1 LLFYTQ
7 LAMFQPYDGEK
18 KLYICEMMMITA
30 LYLINTL
37 SSSICVVQAHW
48 NNSLWVDI

>member
-1 LLFYTQ
+1 
-7 LAMFQPYDGEK
+7 MFQPYHGEN
-18 KLYICEMMMITA
+18 KLYICEMMMISA

-37 SSSICVVQAHW
+37 SSSIRVLQAHW